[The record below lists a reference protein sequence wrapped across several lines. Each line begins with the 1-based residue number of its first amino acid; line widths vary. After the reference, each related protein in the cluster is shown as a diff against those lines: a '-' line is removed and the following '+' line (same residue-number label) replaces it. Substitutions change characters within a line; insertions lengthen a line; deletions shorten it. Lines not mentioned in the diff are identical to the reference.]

1 MAYALATDREQSVY
15 ASVISNSRRA
25 KTMTETTLKTIEI
38 EGETFYRIDPIE
50 IAYIDERGIRRVG
63 DGCYSTDD
71 GEKFFVR
78 HRAGYSVL
86 VTTDQIAA

>member
-1 MAYALATDREQSVY
+1 MAYALATDPEQSVY
-15 ASVISNSRRA
+15 ASMISNSRWA

-50 IAYIDERGIRRVG
+50 IAYINERGIRRVG
-63 DGCYSTDD
+63 DGCYSTGD

-78 HRAGYSVL
+78 HKAGYSVL
-86 VTTDQIAA
+86 VTTDQIAV